1 MTRQQTEVGSLENI
15 LGKGYDIVVK
25 AKKLYPDARILEY
38 AHVGDAGADLFSY
51 KDYIIEPGKQAFV
64 STGVSVAIPY
74 GYEGQVRPRSGLA
87 KNHMIAITNAPG
99 TVDSGY
105 RGEMNV
111 ILINHGDK
119 SYEVKKG
126 DRIAQIVFKKVEV
139 AKIVEVENLDD
150 TTRGDGGFGSTGY
163 R

>member
-1 MTRQQTEVGSLENI
+1 MEEVLD
-15 LGKGYDIVVK
+15 KTYDIVVK
-25 AKKLYPDARILEY
+25 AKKLYADARLPEY
-38 AHVGDAGADLFSY
+38 AHIGDAGADLFSY
-51 KDYIIEPGKQAFV
+51 RDYIIKPGQQAFV
-64 STGVSVAIPY
+64 STGVAVAIPY

-105 RGEMNV
+105 RGELNV

-126 DRIAQIVFKKVEV
+126 DKVAQILFKKVEL
-139 AKIVEVENLDD
+139 AKIVEVDNLDN
-150 TTRGDGGFGSTGY
+150 TTRGEGGFGSTGY
-163 R
+163 K